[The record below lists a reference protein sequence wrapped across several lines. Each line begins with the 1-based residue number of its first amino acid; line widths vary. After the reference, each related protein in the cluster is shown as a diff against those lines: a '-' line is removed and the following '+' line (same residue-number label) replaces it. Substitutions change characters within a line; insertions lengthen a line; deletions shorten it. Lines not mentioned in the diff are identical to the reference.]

1 MDEKA
6 QLLKEV
12 EELQEE
18 RFLVDMIDRWT
29 KEDTERYQKLNQE
42 INARKKRVA
51 EIENSKEGGG
61 T

>member
-6 QLLKEV
+6 QLLKEI

-18 RFLVDMIDRWT
+18 RFLVDMIDKWT

-51 EIENSKEGGG
+51 EIENSKEGEG